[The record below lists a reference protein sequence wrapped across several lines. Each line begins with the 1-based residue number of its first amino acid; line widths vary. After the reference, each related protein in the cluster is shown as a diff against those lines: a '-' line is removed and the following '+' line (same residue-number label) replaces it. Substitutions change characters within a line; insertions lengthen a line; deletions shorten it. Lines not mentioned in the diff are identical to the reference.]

1 MLNSYINT
9 SVAPTISKAFG
20 IGAPRLSN
28 PDDTLKP
35 VDEMIL
41 NYCGS
46 GSKIDKAL
54 IYNPDAV
61 ALWLYQKYTDKFT
74 KVINNTRMALPMRT
88 VMPSVTPVCF
98 ATIYSGVMP
107 SVHGIQKYEK
117 PVLKVDTLFDRLIE
131 NGKKPVIIAPRECSM
146 SKIFN
151 ERDMDYIITDDSD
164 LCFDAALEALDE
176 DRHDC
181 YVVYEGNYDSTMH
194 GEGVEADI
202 SLKQIDINADHFD
215 RLAAKARSKWNKEG
229 YKSLFAWITDH
240 GCHNDEIGRG
250 THGSDLEED
259 LNIVHF
265 WGTGD

>member
-20 IGAPRLSN
+20 IEAPKLSD
-28 PDDTLKP
+28 PDEILKP
-35 VDEMIL
+35 VENMISD
-41 NYCGS
+41 YCGANR
-46 GSKIDKAL
+46 KIEKAF

-61 ALWLYQKYTDKFT
+61 ALWLYQKYTDKFA

-98 ATIYSGVMP
+98 ATIYTGVMP
-107 SVHGIQKYEK
+107 SVHGIQRYEK

-131 NGKKPVIIAPRECSM
+131 NGKKPVIIAPKECSM
-146 SKIFN
+146 SKIFK
-151 ERDMDYIITDDSD
+151 EREMDYIITNDSD
-164 LCFDAALEALDE
+164 LCFDAALEALND
-176 DRHDC
+176 DRYDF
-181 YVVYEGNYDSTMH
+181 YAIYEGNYDSVMH
-194 GEGVEADI
+194 GEGVEAEI

-215 RLAAKARSKWNKEG
+215 RLVKKARSKWNKEG